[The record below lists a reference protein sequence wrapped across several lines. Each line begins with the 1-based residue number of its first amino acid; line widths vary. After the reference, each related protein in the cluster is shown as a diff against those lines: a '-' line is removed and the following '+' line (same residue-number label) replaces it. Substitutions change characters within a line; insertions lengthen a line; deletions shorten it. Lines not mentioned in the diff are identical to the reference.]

1 MEALTSGRIPLAV
14 TVARTLTR
22 LLSWGMEPQRRADYI
37 SECDTDWELMSREF
51 GSRRVL
57 GRAVRG
63 IPTAIL
69 GRMDD
74 HDLTAIPASLVLV
87 LIALATGGM
96 GLMDRT
102 YPLDVRRWIVVS
114 AISLA
119 IGSLVFVR
127 DPRHIDLRRLRWP
140 ALALGI
146 GVLGIAVNMPTAT
159 DWPYEYP
166 YMDPVLSDTIT
177 VTGFVVIAIGC
188 LMITLASVT
197 VAHGRG
203 LALGG
208 GTVAVTGIVL
218 FGTGQIVWG
227 IIAAPVDLTITVTA
241 IGAGLGSYALAHVLP
256 RLRHLDVAR
265 RAQPP
270 VRRLS

>member
-1 MEALTSGRIPLAV
+1 MEALTPGRIPLAV

-22 LLSWGMEPQRRADYI
+22 LLSWGMEPQRRAVYI
-37 SECDTDWELMSREF
+37 SECDNDWDLMSREF
-51 GSRRVL
+51 GSHRVL

-63 IPTAIL
+63 IPTAII

-87 LIALATGGM
+87 VIALATGGM
-96 GLMDRT
+96 ALMDRT

-119 IGSLVFVR
+119 IGSAVFLSN
-127 DPRHIDLRRLRWP
+127 PRHIDLHRLRWP

-146 GVLGIAVNMPTAT
+146 GVIGIAVNMPTAS
-159 DWPYEYP
+159 DWPYDYP
-166 YMDPVLSDTIT
+166 YMDPTLSDTIT
-177 VTGFVVIAIGC
+177 VGGFVAIAIGC
-188 LMITLASVT
+188 LLITLASVAI
-197 VAHGRG
+197 AHGRR

-208 GTVAVTGIVL
+208 GTVAVTGIAL

-227 IIAAPVDLTITVTA
+227 IMAAPVDLTITITA

-256 RLRHLDVAR
+256 RLRHLDIT
-265 RAQPP
+265 
-270 VRRLS
+270 